1 MKKAKPE
8 LTEAEM
14 AELDA
19 EIDALVLLPDD
30 RIDTSDIPEIF
41 DRSKSIRGFFYCPE
55 KREIQLTLDDFVI
68 DWFKENSGGGQGFHE
83 YINDVLLEHIR
94 QHRLRELKD
103 AEGRIIRQAD
113 GRAAGR

>member
-1 MKKAKPE
+1 MKGKLE

-41 DRSKSIRGFFYCPE
+41 DRSKSIRGGGYCPE
-55 KREIQLTLDDFVI
+55 KRDIQLALDDFVI
-68 DWFKENSGGGQGFHE
+68 DWFKENSGDGQGFHE
-83 YINDVLLEHIR
+83 HINAVLLEHIR
-94 QHRLRELKD
+94 QRRLSELRE
-103 AEGRIIRQAD
+103 AEGRIIREAEER
-113 GRAAGR
+113 GAGR